1 VITYEF
7 FYAVQ
12 PFHADVPGKIL
23 NNILSGEIKWD
34 RFVAPPKALDL
45 MKSLLTLAP
54 EERLGSGGVEEVKN
68 HGFFAGIDWDRI
80 ST

>member
-1 VITYEF
+1 
-7 FYAVQ
+7 
-12 PFHADVPGKIL
+12 
-23 NNILSGEIKWD
+23 
-34 RFVAPPKALDL
+34 

-54 EERLGSGGVEEVKN
+54 EERLGSSGVEEVKN